1 MSYKSKHRQ
10 GPSWTEVTIGAA
22 LSVVIG
28 AALGAGILILRPVV
42 IAKQEPKERVK
53 DTTYYIEGSRD
64 VGRGRQAL
72 AKRQAFLNG
81 ESISVTE
88 DEINVLVAAAMK
100 LTAPS
105 PAKEGAPAASPDG
118 EYVSAG
124 TPTVRIRDGL
134 LQVGVPVTTKL
145 STDKIIFQARGGFV
159 REGDVFVYD
168 PTEMYLGSCPLQ
180 RIPLLASY
188 LRQRIMSE
196 YPMPDD
202 MKASWAKLTAVTI
215 EDNMLKLTMP

>member
-1 MSYKSKHRQ
+1 MRYKSKHRL
-10 GPSWTEVTIGAA
+10 GPSWTEVTLGAA

-28 AALGAGILILRPVV
+28 AALGAGLLILRPVV
-42 IAKQEPKERVK
+42 TAKQEPKERVK
-53 DTTYYIEGSRD
+53 DTVYYIEGSRD
-64 VGRGRQAL
+64 AGRGRQAL

-100 LTAPS
+100 LTAPQ
-105 PAKEGAPAASPDG
+105 PGKEGAPES
-118 EYVSAG
+118 EYVSGG
-124 TPTVRIRDGL
+124 TPTVRISDGS
-134 LQVGVPVTTKL
+134 LQIGVPVTTKL

-159 REGDVFVYD
+159 RQGDVFVYE

-180 RIPLLASY
+180 QIPLLASY
-188 LRQRIMSE
+188 LRRKIMSE

-202 MKASWAKLTAVTI
+202 MKASWMKLTAATI
-215 EDNMLKLTMP
+215 EGNTLKLTMP

>member
-1 MSYKSKHRQ
+1 MAYKSKHRQ

-28 AALGAGILILRPVV
+28 AALGAGLLILRPVV

-64 VGRGRQAL
+64 LGRGRQAV
-72 AKRQAFLNG
+72 AKRLAFLNG

-100 LTAPS
+100 LTAPQ
-105 PAKEGAPAASPDG
+105 PGKDGAPAASPEG

-124 TPTVRIRDGL
+124 TPTVRIRDGS
-134 LQVGVPVTTKL
+134 LQVGFPVTTKL

-159 REGDVFVYD
+159 REGDVFVYE

-188 LRQRIMSE
+188 LRHKIMSE

-202 MKASWAKLTAVTI
+202 MRAAWAKLTAVTI
-215 EDNMLKLTMP
+215 EGNTLKLTMP

>member
-10 GPSWTEVTIGAA
+10 GPSWTEVIIGAA

-28 AALGAGILILRPVV
+28 VAIGAAVLILRPVV

-53 DTTYYIEGSRD
+53 DTTYYIEGSSD
-64 VGRGRQAL
+64 VGRGRQAV
-72 AKRQAFLNG
+72 AKRLAFLGG

-88 DEINVLVAAAMK
+88 DEINVLVAAALK
-100 LTAPS
+100 ATAPS
-105 PAKEGAPAASPDG
+105 PTREGAPAASPEG

-134 LQVGVPVTTKL
+134 LQLGVPVTTKL
-145 STDKIIFQARGGFV
+145 SADKVIFQARGGFV
-159 REGDVFVYD
+159 REGGVFVYE

-202 MKASWAKLTAVTI
+202 MKAAWAKLTAVTI
-215 EDNMLKLTMP
+215 EGNTLKLTMP